1 MISQALDALPGGV
14 LSIFLVLCRIGGC
27 LMVLPAIGGA
37 RVPVRVRLMVCL
49 AISVAV
55 AFALGNFESARESLS
70 STPSLVSL
78 VLVETAKGL
87 VIGIMV
93 RFFFAS
99 LKFLAVAGSAAL
111 GLAMPVNA
119 VEEDGETTPPLAEF
133 VSLTAAF
140 LFLAT
145 DQHLEVLKALL
156 QSYTVLPIGTGIGL
170 APSLSGVVD
179 TLRDACL
186 VSLQVVAPL
195 LVFAFLVNL
204 LFGVLN
210 RIAPQTPAYFLSMP
224 FVIGGGM
231 LIFYFIAGEMFLLFM
246 GAFASWL
253 REI

>member
-14 LSIFLVLCRIGGC
+14 LSIFLVFCRIGGC
-27 LMVLPAIGGA
+27 LMVLPAIGSS
-37 RVPVRVRLMVCL
+37 RIPVRVRLMVSL

-55 AFALGNFESARESLS
+55 AFSLGNFERVQEGLS
-70 STPSLVSL
+70 STPSLASL
-78 VLVETAKGL
+78 VLIETAKGL

-99 LKFLAVAGSAAL
+99 LKFLAVAGSAAI
-111 GLAMPVNA
+111 GLATPVNS
-119 VEEDGETTPPLAEF
+119 VEDDGETTPPLADF
-133 VSLTAAF
+133 ITLTSAF

-156 QSYTVLPIGTGIGL
+156 QSYEVLPVGTGISVSQ
-170 APSLSGVVD
+170 SLTSVVD
-179 TLRDACL
+179 TLREACL
-186 VSLQVVAPL
+186 ISLQVVAPL

-204 LFGVLN
+204 MFGVLN

-224 FVIGGGM
+224 FVVGGGLLM
-231 LIFYFIAGEMFLLFM
+231 FYFIAGEMFILFM

-253 REI
+253 RAI